1 MPLKVINFV
10 LFQLGWMACVWGG
23 GHALPWLGMACT
35 LPILYWH
42 LRQALLPGQEI
53 KLLTLAVIIGGLCDQ
68 TMLTF
73 NLVSYPESAWPGG
86 FLPAWMLCLWLL
98 FASTLNV
105 SLRWLRASVPLA
117 AVFGLIGG
125 PLAYLAASRLGAI
138 TISPGYVSWLVLAIS
153 WACLTPLLLWLA
165 ARFDGYAPAS
175 HPQQGWSH
183 V

>member
-1 MPLKVINFV
+1 MPLKLINFV

-23 GHALPWLGMACT
+23 AHGMPWLGAACT
-35 LPILYWH
+35 LPILAWH

-53 KLLTLAVIIGGLCDQ
+53 KLLLSAMVIGGLSDQ
-68 TMLTF
+68 VILLSG
-73 NLVSYPESAWPGG
+73 LVSYPPSAWPAGL
-86 FLPAWMLCLWLL
+86 LPIWMLCLWLL

-105 SLRWLRASVPLA
+105 SLRWLRASMPLA

-125 PLAYLAASRLGAI
+125 PMAYWAASRLGAI
-138 TISPGYVSWLVLAIS
+138 TLSSGYVPWLVLALA

-165 ARFDGYAPAS
+165 ARFDGYTAVPA
-175 HPQQGWSH
+175 QAQGWSH

>member
-1 MPLKVINFV
+1 MSLKLINFV
-10 LFQLGWMACVWGG
+10 LFQLGWIACVWGG
-23 GHALPWLGMACT
+23 AHALPWLGVACT

-42 LRQALLPGQEI
+42 LRQALLPTQEI
-53 KLLTLAVIIGGLCDQ
+53 KLLLLAMIIGGLFDQ

-73 NLVSYPESAWPGG
+73 NLVSYPQSAWPDGL
-86 FLPAWMLCLWLL
+86 LPVWMLCLWLL

-105 SLRWLRASVPLA
+105 SLRWLRASMPLA

-125 PLAYLAASRLGAI
+125 PLAYLAASRIGAV
-138 TISPGYVSWLVLAIS
+138 TLSPGYPSWLALALA

-165 ARFDGYAPAS
+165 ARFDGYAAAKHQP
-175 HPQQGWSH
+175 QGWSH